1 MFTFKFVQLNATLR
15 KYIFIY
21 RSREREIDSVCV
33 TLNCSNIIIPMYV
46 HPLILDY
53 QTEYHR
59 RTNGLISS
67 MSTTYISRYTLYI
80 YLFMLWVCVSECVC
94 VFVLFQK
101 NVKHV
106 SSHQQ
111 SVTWIFI
118 VICLIVIVTVVSFK
132 PFGPYAVAHE
142 MYSLVL

>member
-94 VFVLFQK
+94 FRFISEKCQARFFSSTIRHLDFHCHLFDCDC
-101 NVKHV
+101 NCC
-106 SSHQQ
+106 
-111 SVTWIFI
+111 II
-118 VICLIVIVTVVSFK
+118 
-132 PFGPYAVAHE
+132 
-142 MYSLVL
+142 